1 MADTV
6 QVTTVYE
13 SPKWLILNATNY
25 SDGTGE
31 ANVVKADISAH
42 TGPDGT
48 TATSFAVHEIMY
60 AVKGGSVLLE
70 FDATTDDE
78 IHLCSGNGFISY
90 DSVGGL
96 QDPQSTGATGDILFT
111 TNDFA
116 AGSTYNITLKL
127 RKKD

>member
-13 SPKWLILNATNY
+13 SPKWLIVNATNY

-31 ANVVKADISAH
+31 SNVVKVDMSTF
-42 TGPDGT
+42 TGPDGS
-48 TATSFAVHEIMY
+48 AVGSFAVYEIVY

-78 IHLCSGNGFISY
+78 IHLLSGNGYISY
-90 DSVGGL
+90 ESVGGM
-96 QDPQSTGATGDILFT
+96 QDPQTTGTPGDILFT
-111 TNDFA
+111 TNNFA

-127 RKKD
+127 KKKD